1 MLHATKQQQRNVKLV
16 NNEKSC
22 LKCISK
28 STYMSRKIFENNSFV
43 IRNSN
48 LSLNLNKPTF
58 IGMRTLELGKLS
70 TYEFHYDY
78 IKNNYGNISRLLFT
92 DSDSLMYEI
101 KTEDF

>member
-1 MLHATKQQQRNVKLV
+1 
-16 NNEKSC
+16 
-22 LKCISK
+22 
-28 STYMSRKIFENNSFV
+28 MSRKIFENNSFV